1 VALWTASLA
10 ADPACSAIE
19 QDGLVT
25 IWVFSTNPTTLSL
38 ANGPPGYKEMGQDWF
53 GITPEKSPQ
62 CTDANPA
69 EQPAVQALVQA
80 FATIQAD

>member
-1 VALWTASLA
+1 V
-10 ADPACSAIE
+10 
-19 QDGLVT
+19 
-25 IWVFSTNPTTLSL
+25 
-38 ANGPPGYKEMGQDWF
+38 GQDWF